1 MTFEKRLERL
11 EQISDQIREGDIE
24 LERALRLF
32 EEGMKLAHGL
42 EKELARIERKV
53 QILVNDPVPGQ
64 EEPTLEL
71 FPELADD
78 EGQTPS

>member
-11 EQISDQIREGDIE
+11 EQISDKIREGDIE
-24 LERALRLF
+24 LERALGLF
-32 EEGMKLAHGL
+32 EEGMKLARGL
-42 EKELARIERKV
+42 EKELAKIERKV

-78 EGQTPS
+78 EGETPS